1 MEEARK
7 VLLKAVKKDNFPLG
21 DDREDALDV
30 ESQLEKE
37 IEELKNKKQEI
48 QEKYID
54 DLKEINFK
62 ITEKEEVLTSL
73 RNERKFKENQA
84 VSSEAEKVITVHDS
98 TPKRP
103 QKTPD
108 SLGSNYGAQAL
119 QKPNFNFFQN
129 YPKLGAAPSLP
140 TATVP
145 PNTNSG
151 LTLIAQHNHQYNL
164 YGLGK
169 LILTDRLII
178 YEFI

>member
-7 VLLKAVKKDNFPLG
+7 VHLKAVKKDNFPLG
-21 DDREDALDV
+21 DDREDEDALDV
-30 ESQLEKE
+30 ESQLKKE
-37 IEELKNKKQEI
+37 IEELKNKKE
-48 QEKYID
+48 
-54 DLKEINFK
+54 EINFK

-73 RNERKFKENQA
+73 RNERKPKENQA
-84 VSSEAEKVITVHDS
+84 VSSEAEEVIAVYDS

-119 QKPNFNFFQN
+119 QKPNFNFPQN
-129 YPKLGAAPSLP
+129 YPNLGSASSLP

-169 LILTDRLII
+169 LILTDRLMI
-178 YEFI
+178 YGFI

>member
-1 MEEARK
+1 MEDDKK
-7 VLLKAVKKDNFPLG
+7 VLLRAVKKDNFPLG
-21 DDREDALDV
+21 DDQEDEDALDV
-30 ESQLEKE
+30 ESQLKKE
-37 IEELKNKKQEI
+37 IEELKNKKE
-48 QEKYID
+48 
-54 DLKEINFK
+54 EINFK

-119 QKPNFNFFQN
+119 QKPKFNFLQN
-129 YPKLGAAPSLP
+129 YPNLGSASSLP

-169 LILTDRLII
+169 LILTDRLMI
-178 YEFI
+178 YGFI

>member
-21 DDREDALDV
+21 DDREDEDALDV
-30 ESQLEKE
+30 ESQLKKE
-37 IEELKNKKQEI
+37 IEELKNKKE
-48 QEKYID
+48 
-54 DLKEINFK
+54 EINFK

-73 RNERKFKENQA
+73 RNERKPKENQA
-84 VSSEAEKVITVHDS
+84 VSSEAEEVIAVYDS

-169 LILTDRLII
+169 LILTDRLMI
-178 YEFI
+178 YGFI